1 MNCPDGLLFMV
12 AEFAVSKQTRSLIPP
27 RLLQTIGA
35 ALVSLTVCVAPSLAG
50 DPFRTTN
57 PHAID
62 AQTESAFRAFFEQG
76 NYPKA
81 KAELAPLLVPGK
93 KADPLA
99 LAMGAATA
107 YSEINSGTNKAAALE
122 NFRTYATRTRLAAGA
137 LSQDDALRSNLYLGV
152 SDFLDGAYILLKD
165 GTVNGTPD
173 ALNKAQNA
181 FKLFEAA
188 AAMAPNDPEVNLIK
202 GFTDLFISLNLP
214 FSSPSQAIA
223 RLEKTAG
230 PKYLADRGA
239 AIGYRE
245 LNQQAKALE
254 AVDRALQATSDT
266 RNNPEVLYLKAQI
279 LVRQGNYKASLPF
292 FEKALAKKDQMP
304 PAASKQIQREYDR
317 AKKRA

>member
-1 MNCPDGLLFMV
+1 MV
-12 AEFAVSKQTRSLIPP
+12 AEFAVSKQTRSLISP
-27 RLLQTIGA
+27 RLLQTVSA
-35 ALVSLTVCVAPSLAG
+35 ALVSLTLCVAPSLVG

-57 PHAID
+57 PREID
-62 AQTESAFRAFFEQG
+62 DRTESAFRAFFEQG

-81 KAELAPLLVPGK
+81 KDLLAPLLVPGQ

-107 YSEINSGTNKAAALE
+107 YARVNSGGADKATALE
-122 NFRTYATRTRLAAGA
+122 DFRKYATRTRLAAGA
-137 LSQDDALRSNLYLGV
+137 LAQDDALRSNLYLGV

-165 GTVNGTPD
+165 GTVNGTPE

-254 AVDRALQATSDT
+254 AVERALQATPAT
-266 RNNPEVLYLKAQI
+266 RENPEVLYLKAQI
-279 LVRQGNYKASLPF
+279 LVRQGNHKASLPF
-292 FEKALAKKDQMP
+292 FEKALAKKDQLA
-304 PAASKQIQREYDR
+304 PATGKQMQKEYDR

>member
-1 MNCPDGLLFMV
+1 MV
-12 AEFAVSKQTRSLIPP
+12 VEFTGSKQTRSLFTP
-27 RLLQTIGA
+27 RLLQSASA
-35 ALVSLTVCVAPSLAG
+35 ALVSLTLWVAPSLAG

-57 PHAID
+57 PRQID
-62 AQTESAFRAFFEQG
+62 DRTESAFRAFFEQG

-81 KAELAPLLVPGK
+81 KAELEQLLVAGQ

-99 LAMGAATA
+99 LAMGAAVA
-107 YSEINSGTNKAAALE
+107 YGEINSGTNKAAALE
-122 NFRTYATRTRLAAGA
+122 KFNTYASRTRVAAQGLAEK
-137 LSQDDALRSNLYLGV
+137 DALRSDLYLGV
-152 SDFLDGAYILLKD
+152 SDFLDGAYIVLKD
-165 GTVNGTPD
+165 GTVNGTPA

-181 FKLFEAA
+181 FKLFESAA
-188 AAMAPNDPEVNLIK
+188 ARSPNDPEVNLIK

-254 AVDRALQATSDT
+254 AVERALQATPDT

-279 LVRQGNYKASLPF
+279 LVRQGNHKASLPF
-292 FEKALAKKDQMP
+292 FEKALAKKNQMP
-304 PAASKQIQREYDR
+304 PAASRQIQREYDR
-317 AKKRA
+317 AKKRS